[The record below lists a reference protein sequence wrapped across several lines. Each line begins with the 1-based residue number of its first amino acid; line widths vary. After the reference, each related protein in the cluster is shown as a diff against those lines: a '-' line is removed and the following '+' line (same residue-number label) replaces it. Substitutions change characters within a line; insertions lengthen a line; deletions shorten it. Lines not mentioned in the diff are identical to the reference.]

1 MIIKHPDF
9 HSDGHIALQR
19 NRGHHII
26 NKLPFVLKPRAVTTA
41 PRYALGASQVKIY
54 SITLMLNLLDNFDE
68 NFGVMAGELAQ
79 NGAVRCTSCPLIASS
94 TRVLPCICIHL

>member
-1 MIIKHPDF
+1 MIIKHPYF
-9 HSDGHIALQR
+9 HSDGHIALLR
-19 NRGHHII
+19 NRGHHVIY
-26 NKLPFVLKPRAVTTA
+26 KLPFVLKPRAVTTS

-79 NGAVRCTSCPLIASS
+79 NGAVRCTRCPLIASG
-94 TRVLPCICIHL
+94 TRVLPCIGINL